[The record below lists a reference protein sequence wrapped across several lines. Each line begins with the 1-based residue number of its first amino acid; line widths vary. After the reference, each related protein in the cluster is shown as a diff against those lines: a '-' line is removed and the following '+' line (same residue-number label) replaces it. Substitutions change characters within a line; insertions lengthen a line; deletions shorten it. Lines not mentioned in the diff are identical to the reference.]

1 MTLDDRFRSAPRVL
15 TALVSLALSAS
26 LWNCSSSDAPTTP
39 VATAGGAS
47 VAGSPGT
54 AGAAPNN
61 TAGSS
66 AAGAGTSGG
75 APTSAGGAAAAGG
88 ASGGASG
95 GANGGAPSGGGAPA
109 AGGAS
114 GGSSGGSAQAGGGSA
129 TCPAVPT
136 DLATWPDGKGPLDI
150 GKLAVANFKSHTG
163 DAYGG
168 AGYAWTF
175 AYVAS
180 LQFTKL
186 TGDSATN
193 ATLISGFDRYAS
205 GSTAAPDNSASATV
219 DDRAF
224 GDLPL
229 EIYMENQDD
238 KSKKLGLD
246 RADMQWAATTSDG
259 ITKDARYWADDMFM
273 ITGLQVYAYRATKDM
288 KYLTRMALTMKA
300 YLAALQQSDGN
311 FWHTKQ
317 SKAYWGR
324 ANGWVAAGMSELLQD
339 LPAGADRDAVMA
351 GYKKQMDGLLPLQ
364 ITSGAD
370 AGMWRQV
377 LDLASSNPE
386 SSCTAMF
393 TFALVTGIRNGWL
406 TDAKY
411 ITAAKNGWLALG
423 NKTNSSGV
431 LDRVCPGTGQADA
444 GTLASQQAFYANITL
459 GSNDQHGQAPLM
471 WAARAL
477 IRPDCPGVR

>member
-1 MTLDDRFRSAPRVL
+1 MSPRSS
-15 TALVSLALSAS
+15 SLSSPADSAS
-26 LWNCSSSDAPTTP
+26 
-39 VATAGGAS
+39 
-47 VAGSPGT
+47 
-54 AGAAPNN
+54 
-61 TAGSS
+61 
-66 AAGAGTSGG
+66 
-75 APTSAGGAAAAGG
+75 
-88 ASGGASG
+88 
-95 GANGGAPSGGGAPA
+95 
-109 AGGAS
+109 
-114 GGSSGGSAQAGGGSA
+114 
-129 TCPAVPT
+129 
-136 DLATWPDGKGPLDI
+136 
-150 GKLAVANFKSHTG
+150 
-163 DAYGG
+163 
-168 AGYAWTF
+168 
-175 AYVAS
+175 
-180 LQFTKL
+180 
-186 TGDSATN
+186 N
-193 ATLISGFDRYAS
+193 ATLIQGFERYAA
-205 GSTAAPDNSASATV
+205 GTTAAPSNDTSSTV

-229 EIYMENQDD
+229 EIFIENQDAR
-238 KSKKLGLD
+238 SKKLGLD
-246 RADMQWAATTSDG
+246 RADAQWLNPTADG

-288 KYLTRMALTMKA
+288 KYLTRMGTTMKA
-300 YLAALQQSDGN
+300 YLTALQQSDGN
-311 FWHTKQ
+311 FWHTKT

-339 LPAGADRDAVMA
+339 LPAGADRDTIMA

-406 TDAKY
+406 TDPKY
-411 ITAAKNGWLALG
+411 VMAAKNGWTALG

-431 LDRVCPGTGQADA
+431 LDKVCPGTGAAPD
-444 GTLASQQAFYANITL
+444 GSLSSQQSFYASIAL

-477 IRPDCPGVR
+477 IRPDCPGMH

>member
-1 MTLDDRFRSAPRVL
+1 MRLENTYRFAPTAIVTLL
-15 TALVSLALSAS
+15 LSAA
-26 LWNCSSSDAPTTP
+26 LLNCGNSDREFST
-39 VATAGGAS
+39 ATAGNTSSGGAPQ
-47 VAGSPGT
+47 VAGSG
-54 AGAAPNN
+54 GAALGMAGSTPTAAGGSSSGGSPA

-66 AAGAGTSGG
+66 SSSGG
-75 APTSAGGAAAAGG
+75 SSSGGSSTGG
-88 ASGGASG
+88 ASGAPTTTSG
-95 GANGGAPSGGGAPA
+95 G
-109 AGGAS
+109 
-114 GGSSGGSAQAGGGSA
+114 AGGGSA
-129 TCPAVPT
+129 GGTAQAGGTGSCPVISEF
-136 DLATWPDGKGPLDI
+136 ATWPSGKAPLEI
-150 GKLAVANFKSHTG
+150 GKLAVNNFKSHTG

-186 TGDSATN
+186 TADGTTN
-193 ATLISGFDRYAS
+193 ATLITGFDRYAS
-205 GSTAAPDNSASATV
+205 GGTAPPSNDTSSTV

-229 EIYMENQDD
+229 EIFIENQDAR
-238 KSKKLGLD
+238 SKKLGLD
-246 RADMQWAATTSDG
+246 RADAQWSSPNSDG

-273 ITGLQVYAYRATKDM
+273 ITGLQVYAYRATKDL
-288 KYLTRMALTMKA
+288 KYLTRAALTMKA
-300 YLAALQQSDGN
+300 YLTALQQADGN

-324 ANGWVAAGMSELLQD
+324 ANGWIAAGMAELLLD
-339 LPAGADRDAVMA
+339 LPAGADRTTILA

-364 ITSGAD
+364 VASGND

-377 LDLASSNPE
+377 LDVPGSNPE

-393 TFALVTGIRNGWL
+393 TFALVTGIKNGWL

-411 ITAAKNGWLALG
+411 VSAARNGWLALG

-444 GTLASQQAFYANITL
+444 GSLASQQNFYAGITL
-459 GSNDQHGQAPLM
+459 GSNDQHGQAPLL
-471 WAARAL
+471 WSAIAL
-477 IRPDCPGVR
+477 LRPDCPGVR

>member
-1 MTLDDRFRSAPRVL
+1 MTLDHPRYAPRVL
-15 TALVSLALSAS
+15 TALVSMALSTA
-26 LWNCSSSDAPTTP
+26 LWNCSSSDAPTPP

-61 TAGSS
+61 AAGSS
-66 AAGAGTSGG
+66 AAGATTSGG
-75 APTSAGGAAAAGG
+75 APTSGGGGAPTSGGGG
-88 ASGGASG
+88 ASA
-95 GANGGAPSGGGAPA
+95 GAPTSGGGASSG

-114 GGSSGGSAQAGGGSA
+114 GGSSGATAQGGGSSS
-129 TCPAVPT
+129 CPT
-136 DLATWPDGKGPLDI
+136 ISDFATWPDGKGPLDI

-186 TGDSATN
+186 TADTATN

-229 EIYMENQDD
+229 EIYIENQDT
-238 KSKKLGLD
+238 KSEKLGID
-246 RADMQWAATTSDG
+246 RADMQWAATTADG

-300 YLAALQQSDGN
+300 YLAALQQADGN

-324 ANGWVAAGMSELLQD
+324 ANGWVAAGMAELLQD

-377 LDLASSNPE
+377 LDLATSNPE

-393 TFALVTGIRNGWL
+393 TFALITGIRNGWL
-406 TDAKY
+406 TDPKY
-411 ITAAKNGWLALG
+411 IAAAKNGWIALG
-423 NKTNSSGV
+423 NKTNASGV

>member
-1 MTLDDRFRSAPRVL
+1 MRLENTYRFVPRTIVTLL
-15 TALVSLALSAS
+15 LSAG
-26 LWNCSSSDAPTTP
+26 LVHCSSTDTPTVHP
-39 VATAGGAS
+39 PA
-47 VAGSPGT
+47 
-54 AGAAPNN
+54 
-61 TAGSS
+61 
-66 AAGAGTSGG
+66 
-75 APTSAGGAAAAGG
+75 
-88 ASGGASG
+88 ASGGSG
-95 GANGGAPSGGGAPA
+95 GMTPVTGTGGNVVSTGGSTPVTGTGGSAPIGGSSP
-109 AGGAS
+109 AS
-114 GGSSGGSAQAGGGSA
+114 GGSSPASGGSGNSTGGSVASGGSGTSSGGSTAQGGGSA
-129 TCPAVPT
+129 SCPVIAEFQ
-136 DLATWPDGKGPLDI
+136 TWPSGKAPLDI
-150 GKLAVANFKSHTG
+150 GKLAVNNFKSHTG

-175 AYVAS
+175 TYVGS

-186 TGDSATN
+186 TNDSATN
-193 ATLISGFDRYAS
+193 TTLIQGFERYAS
-205 GSTAAPDNSASATV
+205 GSTATPSNATTATV

-229 EIYMENQDD
+229 EIFIENGDERC
-238 KSKKLGLD
+238 KKLGLD
-246 RADMQWAATTSDG
+246 RADQQWAGAGADG

-273 ITGLQVYAYRATKDM
+273 ITGLQVYAYRATKDL
-288 KYLTRMALTMKA
+288 KYLTRSAKTMIA
-300 YLAALQQSDGN
+300 YQAALQQADGN

-324 ANGWVAAGMSELLQD
+324 ANGWVAAGAAELLTD
-339 LPAGADRDAVMA
+339 LPAGGDRDMVMA

-364 ITSGAD
+364 ITSGSD

-411 ITAAKNGWLALG
+411 ITAARNGWLALG
-423 NKTNSSGV
+423 NKTNSSGI
-431 LDRVCPGTGQADA
+431 LDKVCPGTGQADA
-444 GTLASQQAFYANITL
+444 GTLSSQQMFYANIAL
-459 GSNDQHGQAPLM
+459 GSNDQHGQAPLL

-477 IRPDCPGVR
+477 MRPDCPGVR

>member
-1 MTLDDRFRSAPRVL
+1 MRLDVSFRFAPRVL
-15 TALVSLALSAS
+15 TALVSMALSTA
-26 LWNCSSSDAPTTP
+26 LWNCSSSDAPTSP
-39 VATAGGAS
+39 VVTAGGSS
-47 VAGSPGT
+47 VAGSTGT
-54 AGAAPNN
+54 AGAAPS

-66 AAGAGTSGG
+66 AAGAAGAAGAATSGG
-75 APTSAGGAAAAGG
+75 APTSAGGAPAAGG
-88 ASGGASG
+88 TSGGAATGTG
-95 GANGGAPSGGGAPA
+95 GANGV
-109 AGGAS
+109 AGGAA
-114 GGSSGGSAQAGGGSA
+114 GGSSGGSAQGGGGST
-129 TCPAVPT
+129 TCPAIPS

-150 GKLAVANFKSHTG
+150 GKLAVTNFKSHTG

-186 TGDSATN
+186 TADSTSN
-193 ATLISGFDRYAS
+193 ATLITGFERYAS
-205 GSTAAPDNSASATV
+205 GSTAAPDNSSTATV

-238 KSKKLGLD
+238 RSKKLGLD
-246 RADMQWAATTSDG
+246 RADMQWAATTADG

-324 ANGWVAAGMSELLQD
+324 ANGWVAAGMAELLQD
-339 LPAGADRDAVMA
+339 LPAGADRDAVLA

-364 ITSGAD
+364 ITSGTD

-406 TDAKY
+406 TDPKY
-411 ITAAKNGWLALG
+411 VTAAKNGWVALG

-459 GSNDQHGQAPLM
+459 GSNDQHGQAPLL